1 MTANLT
7 HQRRYDLD
15 WLRVIAFGLLIFY
28 HIGMYYVPW
37 GWHVKSPYAGPFAEP
52 AMMLLNPWRLSLL
65 FLISGVAIRFAAD
78 KAPPLPFAGK
88 RFIRLFIPLVFGM
101 LVIVVPQP
109 YFELLR
115 HGEIEPGFWAF
126 YQSYLS
132 GADYSVTVPTWN
144 HLWYVVYL
152 IVYTLLAV
160 ALMPLLRRLSAW
172 LDSEGFERLMGGGRI
187 MVLLVLPFIL
197 FRFTTAMWFETTHDL
212 VNDWNQ
218 HANYFTIFLYG
229 ILFAK
234 SGAFW
239 RSLANQWR
247 LCLLTA
253 FGLGLVLSPVWANW
267 EAWTDGQQAFTSIA
281 RAARV
286 LYAWAA
292 ILSLLGFAQEY
303 LNRPSALLT
312 YLTKAIFPY
321 YILHQTLIVVFGVW
335 LSGLALGVVGEFTAL
350 VVLTAVGC
358 FTLYEYVI
366 RPVPLLKP
374 LFGVFDQTEPFRKA
388 LAKPVP
394 AE

>member
-1 MTANLT
+1 MTATPVN
-7 HQRRYDLD
+7 QRRYDLD
-15 WLRVIAFGLLIFY
+15 WLRVIAFGLLILY

-65 FLISGVAIRFAAD
+65 FMISGVAIRFAAD
-78 KAPPLPFAGK
+78 KASLPGFAGK
-88 RFIRLFIPLVFGM
+88 RFVRLFIPLLFGM
-101 LVIVVPQP
+101 LVIVAPQP

-115 HGEIEPGFWAF
+115 LGEIEPGFWAF
-126 YQSYLS
+126 YQSYLA
-132 GADYSVTVPTWN
+132 GADYSVIVPTWN
-144 HLWYVVYL
+144 HLWYVAYL
-152 IVYTLLAV
+152 IVYTLVAV

-172 LDSEGFERLMGGGRI
+172 LDSDGFERLLGGGGI
-187 MVLLVLPFIL
+187 MYLLVLPFIL
-197 FRFTTAMWFETTHDL
+197 FRFTTAMWFDTTHDL

-234 SGAFW
+234 SRAFW

-247 LCLLTA
+247 LCLLVA
-253 FGLGLVLSPVWANW
+253 FVLGLVLSPVWANW
-267 EAWTDGQQAFTSIA
+267 EAWMDGHPVLAAVA
-281 RAARV
+281 RGARV

-292 ILSLLGFAQEY
+292 ILSLLGLAQAY
-303 LNRPSALLT
+303 LNRPSALLD

-335 LSGLALGVVGEFTAL
+335 LSSLALGAVGEFSAL
-350 VVLTAVGC
+350 LALTSLGC
-358 FTLYEYVI
+358 FVLYEYLI
-366 RPVPLLKP
+366 RPLPWMKP
-374 LFGVFDQTEPFRKA
+374 LFGVFHETPPLRKA
-388 LAKPVP
+388 VGRRVP

>member
-1 MTANLT
+1 MTANPIN
-7 HQRRYDLD
+7 QRRYDLD

-78 KAPPLPFAGK
+78 KATPFAFAGK
-88 RFIRLFIPLVFGM
+88 RFIRLFVPLLFGM

-126 YQSYLS
+126 YESYLA

-144 HLWYVVYL
+144 HLWYVAYL
-152 IVYTLLAV
+152 IVYTLLAI
-160 ALMPLLRRLSAW
+160 ALLPLLRPLAAW
-172 LDSEGFERLMGGGRI
+172 LDSDRFERLLGGGRI
-187 MVLLVLPFIL
+187 MFVLVLPFIL
-197 FRFTTAMWFETTHDL
+197 YRFTTAMWFDTTHDL

-229 ILFAK
+229 MLMAK

-239 RSLANQWR
+239 RALASQWR

-253 FGLGLVLSPVWANW
+253 FTLGLLLSPVWANW
-267 EAWTDGQQAFTSIA
+267 EAWTDGNPIFTAVA
-281 RAARV
+281 RAGRV
-286 LYAWAA
+286 LYAWTA
-292 ILSLLGFAQEY
+292 ILSLLGFAQAY

-312 YLTKAIFPY
+312 YLTKAVFPY
-321 YILHQTLIVVFGVW
+321 YILHQTLIVVLGVW
-335 LSGLALGVVGEFTAL
+335 LSGFALGAAAEFVAL
-350 VVLTAVGC
+350 VVLTAFAC
-358 FTLYEYVI
+358 FALYEYVI
-366 RPVPLLKP
+366 RPLGWMKP
-374 LFGVFDQTEPFRKA
+374 LFGVFDETQSFRKA
-388 LAKPVP
+388 VAKPVP

>member
-7 HQRRYDLD
+7 PQRRYDLD
-15 WLRVIAFGLLIFY
+15 WLRVIAFALLIFY

-78 KAPPLPFAGK
+78 KASPLPFAGK
-88 RFIRLFIPLVFGM
+88 RFIRLFIPLLFGM
-101 LVIVVPQP
+101 LVVVAPQP

-144 HLWYVVYL
+144 HLWYVAYL
-152 IVYTLLAV
+152 IVYTLMAV
-160 ALMPLLRRLSAW
+160 ALMPLLRRLSNW
-172 LDSEGFERLMGGGRI
+172 LDSEGFERLLGGGRI
-187 MVLLVLPFIL
+187 MILLVLPFIL
-197 FRFTTAMWFETTHDL
+197 FRFTTAMWFDTTHDL

-267 EAWTDGQQAFTSIA
+267 EAWTDGQPVFTAVA

-286 LYAWAA
+286 VYAWAA
-292 ILSLLGFAQEY
+292 ILSLLGMAQAY
-303 LNRPSALLT
+303 LNRPSALLD

-335 LSGLALGVVGEFTAL
+335 LSGYALGVAGEFTAL
-350 VVLTAVGC
+350 LLLTSLGC
-358 FTLYEYVI
+358 FALYEYVI
-366 RPVPLLKP
+366 RPLPWIKP
-374 LFGVFDQTEPFRKA
+374 LFGVFSDTQAFRKA
-388 LAKPVP
+388 VARPSP